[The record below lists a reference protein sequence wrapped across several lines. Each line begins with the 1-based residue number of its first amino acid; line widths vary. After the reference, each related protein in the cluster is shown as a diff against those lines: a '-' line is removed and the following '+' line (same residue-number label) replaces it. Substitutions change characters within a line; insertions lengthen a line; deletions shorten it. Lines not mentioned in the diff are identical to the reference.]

1 MVYWPNNIQRKGSEL
16 MSDSQKFTGDLSSLW
31 KLQNL
36 PPIHHLTW
44 DWWWWL
50 VMLDDEGGNPAGK
63 QLMVLWST
71 KDNPLVEVNGHPWKP
86 VGRPGF
92 DDDGGI
98 AMDGMVAAW
107 WYDGKELIE
116 PLVLEE
122 GRILVVSED
131 HPKWPY
137 SKGGIVAS
145 HTENEFS
152 MGLNP
157 SEDEFWLILKLNMV
171 NLT

>member
-1 MVYWPNNIQRKGSEL
+1 MPESE
-16 MSDSQKFTGDLSSLW
+16 KFTGDLSSLW

-92 DDDGGI
+92 DEDGGI
-98 AMDGMVAAW
+98 AMDGMVAALS
-107 WYDGKELIE
+107 LIH
-116 PLVLEE
+116 
-122 GRILVVSED
+122 I
-131 HPKWPY
+131 
-137 SKGGIVAS
+137 
-145 HTENEFS
+145 
-152 MGLNP
+152 
-157 SEDEFWLILKLNMV
+157 
-171 NLT
+171 